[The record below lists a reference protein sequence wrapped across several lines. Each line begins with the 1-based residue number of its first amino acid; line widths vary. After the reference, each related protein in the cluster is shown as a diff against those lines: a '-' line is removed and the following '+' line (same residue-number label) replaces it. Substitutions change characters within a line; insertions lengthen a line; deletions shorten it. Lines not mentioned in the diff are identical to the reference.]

1 MAKKIEFSEEARQ
14 QLLEG
19 VNKLADA
26 VSATLGPKGRNVIL
40 EKNGEFVSTKDGVS
54 VAKEVFLEDEIQN
67 AGAQM
72 VKEVANQVNDEAG
85 DGTTTATILAH
96 SILRRGFDTITQ
108 INANP
113 VDLKKGMELATG
125 TIVTKLDEIS
135 TDISS
140 ESEIEQ
146 VATISANNDFEIG
159 KLISAAMDKVGRD
172 GVITVEE
179 SRTNDTYLETVEGL
193 QFDNGYLSPYFVTN
207 NNHMHAQFEDPW
219 ILIIDKKLTS
229 LKELVKPLEQAIGA
243 DKPLLIIAHDVE
255 GEALA
260 GLIVNKARGTL
271 KVAAVKAPGFGDK
284 RTDMLEDI
292 ATITGGQ
299 VISKNKGH
307 KFDSINLADFAGT
320 AKTVTVAGK
329 STTIVDGG
337 GSAEEISSKV
347 EEIKS
352 LIESSE
358 SDYEKETYQKRM
370 GKMAGGV
377 AILKIGAE
385 SEIEMKEKKDRVED
399 ALHATRAALDEGI
412 VPGGGIALMTCFD
425 DNVVDDAFDNRD
437 QIEGYRTVMEAIR
450 EPFNKIMNNAGLNE
464 DAIWKSIHE
473 FDGMSDE
480 KSIQFTT
487 GFDARTE
494 EVVDM
499 MKSGIIDPAKVTRV
513 ALEKAVSVAG
523 TILTTECIIINENK
537 NEEEV
542 AQPMGGGFGMM

>member
-1 MAKKIEFSEEARQ
+1 MAKRIEFNEEARGLIYSGIE
-14 QLLEG
+14 QLS
-19 VNKLADA
+19 NA

-40 EKNGEFVSTKDGVS
+40 EKNGEFSSTKDGVS
-54 VAKEVFLEDEIQN
+54 VAKEVFLQDEVQN

-96 SILRRGFDTITQ
+96 AILRRGFDVISETS
-108 INANP
+108 ANP
-113 VDLKKGMELATG
+113 VDLKKGMELAVD
-125 TIVTKLDEIS
+125 TIVSNLDEIS

-140 ESEIEQ
+140 EDEIEQ
-146 VATISANNDFEIG
+146 VATISANNDNEIG
-159 KLISAAMDKVGRD
+159 KLISTAMDKVGRE

-179 SRTNDTYLETVEGL
+179 SRTNETYLETVEGL

-219 ILIIDKKLTS
+219 ILIVDKKLTS
-229 LKELVKPLEQAIGA
+229 LKELVKPLEQAIAA
-243 DKPLLIIAHDVE
+243 DRPLLIIAHDIE

-271 KVAAVKAPGFGDK
+271 KVCAVKAPGFGDK

-307 KFDSINLADFAGT
+307 KFDSIQLADFAGS
-320 AKTVTVAGK
+320 AKTVTIAGK
-329 STTIVDGG
+329 STTIVDGA
-337 GSAEEISSKV
+337 GSAESIPEKIDEVKV
-347 EEIKS
+347 LLENA
-352 LIESSE
+352 E
-358 SDYEKETYQKRM
+358 SDYEKESFQKRL

-412 VPGGGIALMTCFD
+412 VPGGGIALMTCFN
-425 DNVVDDAFDNRD
+425 DNVVDEAFENND
-437 QIEGYRTVMEAIR
+437 QIEGYRVVMEAIR
-450 EPFNKIMNNAGLNE
+450 EPFAKIMNNAGLDE
-464 DAIWKSIHE
+464 AAIWRQIHE

-480 KSIQFTT
+480 RTVKFTT

-494 EVVDM
+494 TVVDM
-499 MKSGIIDPAKVTRV
+499 MKSGIIDPVKVTRV

-523 TILTTECIIINENK
+523 TILTTECIIINEHK
-537 NEEEV
+537 DEDEA
-542 AQPMGGGFGMM
+542 AQQMGGGFGMM

>member
-1 MAKKIEFSEEARQ
+1 MAKRIEFNEEARGLIYSGIE
-14 QLLEG
+14 QLS
-19 VNKLADA
+19 NA

-40 EKNGEFVSTKDGVS
+40 EKNGEFSSTKDGVS
-54 VAKEVFLEDEIQN
+54 VAKEVFLQDEVQN

-96 SILRRGFDTITQ
+96 AILRRGFDVISETS
-108 INANP
+108 ANP
-113 VDLKKGMELATG
+113 VDLKKGMELAVD
-125 TIVTKLDEIS
+125 TIVSNLDEIS

-140 ESEIEQ
+140 EDEIEQ
-146 VATISANNDFEIG
+146 VATISANNDNEIG
-159 KLISAAMDKVGRD
+159 KLISTAMDKVGRE

-179 SRTNDTYLETVEGL
+179 SRTNETYLETVEGL

-219 ILIIDKKLTS
+219 ILIVDKKLTS
-229 LKELVKPLEQAIGA
+229 LKELVKPLEQAIAA
-243 DKPLLIIAHDVE
+243 DRPLLIIAHDIE

-271 KVAAVKAPGFGDK
+271 KVCAVKAPGFGDK

-307 KFDSINLADFAGT
+307 KFDSIQLADFAGS
-320 AKTVTVAGK
+320 AKTVTIAGK
-329 STTIVDGG
+329 STTIVDGA
-337 GSAEEISSKV
+337 GSAESIAEKIDEVKV
-347 EEIKS
+347 LLENA
-352 LIESSE
+352 E
-358 SDYEKETYQKRM
+358 SDYEKESFQKRL

-412 VPGGGIALMTCFD
+412 VPGGGIALMTCFN
-425 DNVVDDAFDNRD
+425 DNVVDEAFENND
-437 QIEGYRTVMEAIR
+437 QIEGYRVVMEAIR
-450 EPFNKIMNNAGLNE
+450 EPFAKIMNNAGLDE
-464 DAIWKSIHE
+464 AAIWRQIHE

-480 KSIQFTT
+480 RTIKFTT

-494 EVVDM
+494 TVVDM
-499 MKSGIIDPAKVTRV
+499 MKSGIIDPVKVTRV

-523 TILTTECIIINENK
+523 TILTTECIIINEHK
-537 NEEEV
+537 DEDEA
-542 AQPMGGGFGMM
+542 AQQMGGGFGMM

>member
-1 MAKKIEFSEEARQ
+1 MGKKIEFNESARKSIYA
-14 QLLEG
+14 G
-19 VNKLADA
+19 VEKLADA

-40 EKNGEFVSTKDGVS
+40 EKNNEFSSTKDGVS
-54 VAKEVFLEDEIQN
+54 VAKEVFLNDEVEN

-85 DGTTTATILAH
+85 DGTTTATVLAH
-96 SILRRGFDTITQ
+96 AILRRGFDVITETS
-108 INANP
+108 ANP
-113 VDLKKGMELATG
+113 IDLKKGMEIATD
-125 TIVTKLDEIS
+125 TVVQNLDEIS

-140 ESEIEQ
+140 EDEIEQ
-146 VATISANNDFEIG
+146 VATISANNDNEIG
-159 KLISAAMDKVGRD
+159 KLISTAMDKVGRE

-179 SRTNDTYLETVEGL
+179 SRTNETYLETVEGL

-219 ILIIDKKLTS
+219 ILIVDKKLTS
-229 LKELVKPLEQAIGA
+229 LKELVKPLEQAIAA

-271 KVAAVKAPGFGDK
+271 KVCAVKAPGFGDR

-292 ATITGGQ
+292 ATITGGK
-299 VISKNKGH
+299 VVSKNKGH
-307 KFDSINLADFAGT
+307 KFDAIQLSEFAGS
-320 AKTVTVAGK
+320 AKNVTIAGK
-329 STTIVDGG
+329 STTIVDGA
-337 GSAEEISSKV
+337 GSSESIAEKIDEVKTLL
-347 EEIKS
+347 ENA
-352 LIESSE
+352 E
-358 SDYEKETYQKRM
+358 SDYEKEQLQKRL

-377 AILKIGAE
+377 AILKIGAD
-385 SEIEMKEKKDRVED
+385 SELEMKEKKDRVED

-425 DNVVDDAFDNRD
+425 DNVVDDAFENND
-437 QIEGYRTVMEAIR
+437 QIEGYRIVMEAIR
-450 EPFNKIMNNAGLNE
+450 EPFARIMENAGLDA
-464 DAIWKSIHE
+464 DAIWKQIHE

-480 KSIQFTT
+480 KSIKFTT
-487 GFDARTE
+487 GYDARTE
-494 EVVDM
+494 TVVDM

-513 ALEKAVSVAG
+513 ALEKALSVAG

-537 NEEEV
+537 NEDEV